1 MRKQLHRLP
10 RTMFALL
17 PVLLFG
23 SARGAMA
30 QVDPATV
37 PPAAPTIKRQLPQ
50 HTPPAGPQDTIHM
63 GPDGRPVAIHHHTLT
78 INTRPGQA
86 KIARAKPMFG
96 PQPKQ
101 AAGAEGVRQGKA
113 SLQPFGSKGE
123 RVSIAFNN
131 GDFVPPVGEKLDPH
145 LAALTQ
151 VDTLQAN
158 ASVHA
163 LILLNGRL
171 DAQTSAFLAANGVQ
185 RLGFYP
191 HAAYLVRI
199 PTTALN
205 AVAALPSV
213 RWVGQPTI
221 AQKLAPELRSMDAV
235 TAALTDNKLKLVVS
249 FYGPDEDNTGRNAL
263 QAVGAHL
270 GYYDRKI
277 AIQTVELDASQLY
290 NLARL
295 DSVLYIEPVRTGH
308 TTNVFGMSTIN
319 ADWLWGNFDPASD
332 NTATPVKVGLLDTG
346 FYVYH
351 QDFSNLFVG
360 NSILGY
366 SLIAGE
372 NWYDDLGH
380 HGTHVAGTMVGEGNA
395 DSRYRGVAAGL
406 TGRNNSAIPDFL
418 VAQVFDK
425 TGHGNGTDL
434 INGLDLLDLGFSS
447 GYQRQ
452 VENFSGGGYGSSGSD
467 PEARKVD
474 SVYGDGVLVC
484 VAAGNNGP
492 GTVGT
497 PGDAKGALTVGAIYN
512 NTELGTFTDNITGYS
527 AVGPTSNGIHK
538 PDVVSPGSYVDS
550 TLAGTS
556 NGYLYDWEGTS
567 MATPHVAGLAAG
579 MIGHF
584 GMPAWAVKSTLMAN
598 GIDLGYNRDT
608 QGLGKVDAMLNHY
621 GIDGSWTV
629 HWASNSGT
637 GDVQYFDV
645 HLTQA
650 EAALRIVMTYPDP
663 PSAAGASSILV
674 NDLDL
679 YVQYSV
685 DGSTLT
691 TDRSGTWAD
700 TGVDPVSVVQLSNTA
715 AGYYRIKMYS
725 YNVSGSQAWAATA
738 RWVDSTLN
746 PNIYFNV
753 SVPYAVQP
761 NSTFNA
767 MATATS
773 GGYVASGVVGSIAM
787 DSGLDLTGV
796 HYFRQSKPSSSSESM
811 YFPNPWSSEGYY
823 EVPNINM
830 GDIASGYS
838 RQLWWTLA
846 GTTEGT
852 KNVTFSVASVNGGSG
867 STSGTV
873 IVDGTPPQMGAPQS
887 QNWNA
892 SLDCDVTCTAQD
904 TLSGL
909 DPSTAYYRYST
920 DGGSTWTGY
929 TSTSCTGA
937 YASTSSETITAYGV
951 PFGKNSTSLNK
962 IEFAVADAAS
972 NFGYSAITGVSTPTP
987 KKLSISPSTVVGGL
1001 SATGTVTLS
1010 GAAPTGGA
1018 TVTLTNT
1025 NTAAVVPSSVTVA
1038 GGASSA
1044 TFPITTSLVTATKT
1058 GTVKGTY
1065 GGVTA
1070 SATLTVR
1077 RISVASLTLNPT
1089 TVVGGVANA
1098 TGTVTLDE
1106 TAPTG
1111 GITVTLTSSK
1121 TTAASVPSSITIAAG
1136 TISNT
1141 FTVTSHT
1148 VTSYTSATI
1157 TASANGLSKTA
1168 ALIVA
1173 PKGTP
1178 TFTLTPTSV
1187 IGGVANATG
1196 KITLPGGAQTG
1207 GMNFTLTRSN
1217 TSAVSVPSSVTIAAG
1232 ATSAT
1237 FTVTS
1242 HKVTASTS
1250 ETITANSSAVSL
1262 TAKMTVLPDAI
1273 LSLTLSPTSVHGGS
1287 ANSTGTVTL
1296 QAAAPTGGV
1305 VISLS
1310 SSKTTAGSVP
1320 SSITIPAGATTGT
1333 FTVTSHTVAASTT
1346 ATITATSGGA
1356 SKTAVL
1362 TVTH

>member
-1 MRKQLHRLP
+1 MRKAPHRLALP
-10 RTMFALL
+10 KFALL
-17 PVLLFG
+17 PLLLFG
-23 SARGAMA
+23 TAPGAMA
-30 QVDPATV
+30 QDNAATA
-37 PPAAPTIKRQLPQ
+37 PPAAPTIQRQLPQ
-50 HTPPAGPQDTIHM
+50 HTPTAAPKEAVRIGL
-63 GPDGRPVAIHHHTLT
+63 DGRPVSIHHHTLS
-78 INTRPGQA
+78 INTRPRQA
-86 KIARAKPMFG
+86 RTVGAKSMFG

-101 AAGAEGVRQGKA
+101 AAGTDGVRQGTA
-113 SLQPFGSKGE
+113 SLRPFGSKGE
-123 RVSIAFNN
+123 RASIAFNS
-131 GDFVPPVGEKLDPH
+131 GDFEPPVGEKLDPE
-145 LAALTQ
+145 LAVSTQ
-151 VDTLQAN
+151 VNTLQAN
-158 ASVHA
+158 AAVHA

-171 DAQTSAFLAANGVQ
+171 DASTSAFLDAHGVQ

-191 HAAYLVRI
+191 HAAYLARI
-199 PTTALN
+199 PVSSLN
-205 AVAALPSV
+205 AVAALRTV
-213 RWVGQPTI
+213 RWVGHPSI
-221 AQKLAPELRSMDAV
+221 AQKLSPELRSMVGA
-235 TAALTDNKLKLVVS
+235 TEFQAGGKLKLVVS
-249 FYGPDEDNTGRNAL
+249 FYGPDEDGAARNAL
-263 QAVGAHL
+263 RAVGANL

-277 AIQTVELDASQLY
+277 AIQTVELNASQLY

-295 DSVLYIEPVRTGH
+295 DPVLYIEPVRTGH
-308 TTNVFGMSTIN
+308 TMNVFGMSTIN

-332 NTATPVKVGLLDTG
+332 NTATQVKVGLLDTG

-351 QDFSNLFVG
+351 QDFSNLYVG

-372 NWYDDLGH
+372 NWYDDLDH

-425 TGHGNGTDL
+425 NGHGNGTDL
-434 INGLDLLDLGFSS
+434 IKGLDLLDLGFST

-452 VENFSGGGYGSSGSD
+452 VENFSGGGYGTSGSD

-497 PGDAKGALTVGAIYN
+497 PGDAKGALTVGSIYN
-512 NTELGTFTDNITGYS
+512 NTELGNFTDNITGYS
-527 AVGPTSNGIHK
+527 AVGPTGNSIHK

-579 MIGHF
+579 LIGHF
-584 GMPAWAVKSTLMAN
+584 GLPAWAVKSTMMAN

-621 GIDGSWTV
+621 SIDGSWTS
-629 HWASNSGT
+629 HWASNGGT

-663 PSAAGASSILV
+663 PSAAGATSILV

-679 YVQYSV
+679 YVQYSA

-691 TDRSGTWAD
+691 TDRSGNWSD
-700 TGVDPVSVVQLSNTA
+700 VGIDPVSVVQLSNAA
-715 AGYYRIKMYS
+715 AGYYRIKMHS

-738 RWVDSTLN
+738 KWVDSTVN

-761 NSTFNA
+761 NGTFYA
-767 MATATS
+767 QATASS

-796 HYFRQSKPSSSSESM
+796 YYFRQSKPSSSTESM
-811 YFPNPWSSEGYY
+811 YFPNPWSAEGYY

-838 RQLWWTLA
+838 RAMWWTLS
-846 GTTEGT
+846 GTTEGA
-852 KNVTFSVASVNGGSG
+852 KNVTFSIASVNGGSG

-873 IVDGTPPQMGAPQS
+873 IVDGTAPQLGTPQS
-887 QNWNA
+887 QNWTA
-892 SLDCDVTCTAQD
+892 SLACDVTCTAQD

-951 PFGKNSTSLNK
+951 PFGQNSASLNK
-962 IEFAVADAAS
+962 IEFAVADAAG
-972 NFGYSAITGVSTPTP
+972 NYGYSAITGVSTPTP

-1001 SATGTVTLS
+1001 TTTGTVTLT

-1025 NTAAVVPSSVTVA
+1025 NPAAVVPSSVTVA
-1038 GGASSA
+1038 GGASTA
-1044 TFPITTSLVTATKT
+1044 TFTITTSLVTATKT

-1065 GGVTA
+1065 GGATA

-1077 RISVASLTLNPT
+1077 RISVASLTLSPT
-1089 TVVGGVANA
+1089 TVVGGVANS

-1106 TAPTG
+1106 AAPTG
-1111 GITVTLTSSK
+1111 GIAVALTSSN
-1121 TTAASVPSSITIAAG
+1121 TTAASVPSSITVAAG
-1136 TISNT
+1136 AISKT

-1148 VTSYTSATI
+1148 VTAYTSATI
-1157 TASANGLSKTA
+1157 TATANGLSKTA
-1168 ALIVA
+1168 SLIVA

-1217 TSAVSVPSSVTIAAG
+1217 TSAVSVPSSITIAAG

-1262 TAKMTVLPDAI
+1262 TATMTVLPDAI
-1273 LSLTLSPTSVHGGS
+1273 ISLTLSPTSVHGGS
-1287 ANSTGTVTL
+1287 ANSTGTVKL
-1296 QAAAPTGGV
+1296 QVAAPTGGV

-1320 SSITIPAGATTGT
+1320 SSITIPAGATSGT

-1346 ATITATSGGA
+1346 TTITATSGGA